1 MFSGQER
8 IILTRFEVILLCL
21 IALTAGAVG
30 PAAAAEPFTINDA
43 IIQAVRTHPG
53 VGEAAANRR
62 ATEAEL
68 RQTQST
74 LLPQV
79 RLEART
85 GWNRSNFRD
94 SAIPPA
100 GNDSWLAA
108 TSQSVVVRQLLFDG
122 FSSIN
127 DIWRQAA
134 RVDAAAAR
142 VHERTELIALD
153 AISAYIEVTRF
164 TRIVSVS
171 QVNVEEHR
179 KIFANVQARFR
190 GGRAGEGDLEQ
201 SQERVASAEAAY
213 HQYRRNLDEARAM
226 YRSAV
231 GLEPFNLRFP
241 SRLARLPR
249 SRDEALAVAL
259 TSNPTIKAARA
270 DSEAARYAF
279 RTTDGTLSP
288 TVSLEGRADKNY
300 NSSITI
306 PGHTTNQSGMLV
318 FSWDVFRGGQDSW
331 RRAEMSERYIEQS
344 QRHARLQR
352 EAYASVDKAWAAR
365 TIATDQIVALQRQVE
380 SDRKVI
386 SAYTKEYELGQRSLI
401 DLLNAH
407 NQYFTGLVGLES
419 ARGVGV
425 YGDYQLLAFVG
436 KLLAYLKTP
445 HPVEAA
451 PLDHKPLGIFPGKL
465 PPIIVNPPEPSGPE
479 PLNLSAPVPAQGNR

>member
-1 MFSGQER
+1 MFSGGER
-8 IILTRFEVILLCL
+8 IILTRIGVIFLCF
-21 IALTAGAVG
+21 IAMTVG

-62 ATEAEL
+62 ATETEL

-85 GWNRSNFRD
+85 GWNRWNQRD
-94 SAIPPA
+94 SASPPV
-100 GNDSWLAA
+100 GSDSWLPGN
-108 TSQSVVVRQLLFDG
+108 SQSVVVRQLLFDG

-241 SRLARLPR
+241 SRLGHLPR
-249 SRDEALAVAL
+249 SRDESLAIAL
-259 TSNPTIKAARA
+259 TSNPTIKAAKA
-270 DSEAARYAF
+270 DAEAARYAF

-300 NSSITI
+300 NSNLVT
-306 PGHTTNQSGMLV
+306 GHSTNQSGLLV

-331 RRAEMSERYIEQS
+331 RRAEMSERYIEQT
-344 QRHARLQR
+344 QRYARLQR

-365 TIATDQIVALQRQVE
+365 TIATDQIAALQRQVE

-407 NQYFTGLVGLES
+407 NQYFTGLVGFES

-425 YGDYQLLAFVG
+425 YGDYQLLAFIG

-445 HPVEAA
+445 QPLEAA
-451 PLDHKPLGIFPGKL
+451 SLDQKPLGIFPGKL

-479 PLNLSAPVPAQGNR
+479 PLNLSAPVPEQGNR

>member
-1 MFSGQER
+1 LKRTGG
-8 IILTRFEVILLCL
+8 ILFTVLGL
-21 IALTAGAVG
+21 IAEPAV
-30 PAAAAEPFTINDA
+30 AAEPFTINDA
-43 IIQAVRTHPG
+43 IIQAVKTHPG

-62 ATEAEL
+62 ATESEL

-85 GWNRSNFRD
+85 GQNRWNYRD
-94 SAIPPA
+94 STSPPA
-100 GNDSWLAA
+100 ANDQWVNS
-108 TSQSVVVRQLLFDG
+108 TSQSIVVRQLLFDG

-153 AISAYIEVTRF
+153 AISAYIEVSRY
-164 TRIVSVS
+164 TRIVSLA
-171 QVNVEEHR
+171 QANVEEHR

-201 SQERVASAEAAY
+201 AQERVASAEAAY
-213 HQYRRNLDEARAM
+213 HLYRRNLDEARAM

-231 GLEPFNLRFP
+231 GLEPINLRFP
-241 SRLARLPR
+241 GRLGQLPR
-249 SRDEALAVAL
+249 SRDAALAIAL

-270 DSEAARYAF
+270 DSDAARYAF
-279 RTTDGTLSP
+279 RTTDGTISP
-288 TVSLEGRADKNY
+288 TISLEGRADKNY
-300 NSSITI
+300 NTGAVA
-306 PGHTTNQSGMLV
+306 GHTTNQSGMLV

-331 RRAEMSERYIEQS
+331 RRAEMSDRYIEQTE
-344 QRHARLQR
+344 RHARLQR
-352 EAYASVDKAWAAR
+352 EAYASVDRAWAAR
-365 TIATDQIVALQRQVE
+365 TIATDQIAALARQVE

-386 SAYTKEYELGQRSLI
+386 AAYTKEYELGQRSLI

-407 NQYFTGLVGLES
+407 NQYFNGLVGYES
-419 ARGVGV
+419 ARGVAV

-436 KLLAYLKTP
+436 HLLAYVKTP
-445 HPVEAA
+445 HRVEAA
-451 PLDHKPLGIFPGKL
+451 PLEQKPLGILPGKL
-465 PPIIVNPPEPSGPE
+465 PPIIINPPEPAGPE